1 MSIIDELLKE
11 IESDNIDQQI
21 KELCNKIYAEEI
33 GKFKN
38 PTVMPQ
44 GPNIFLAIE
53 TPGRTKKEI
62 AFLCL
67 ERELSHSYIIT
78 IWSKLTSSSGELKK
92 SKVWEINETEPT
104 KILGEFAKKIKF
116 MKGE

>member
-11 IESDNIDQQI
+11 IESDGIDQQV
-21 KELCNKIYAEEI
+21 KELCNKIAAEEMD
-33 GKFKN
+33 GFKN
-38 PTVMPQ
+38 LDLMPQ

-53 TPGRTKKEI
+53 TPGRTKREV

-78 IWSKLTSSSGELKK
+78 YWNKLDSSSGELKK
-92 SKVWEINETEPT
+92 SKVWEIGETEPN
-104 KILGEFAKKIKF
+104 KILREFAKRIKF